1 MFDNQRFQSLV
12 EADNLTGEVIATN
25 RFIVE
30 VRGLEGVRIGSQV
43 LFADGQRGMVREAY
57 GSRVILYNIDS
68 ESMAIGTLA
77 VVEYDQLSIPVG
89 PELIGRVVNPMGQPL
104 DGLGP
109 VVTKEMSGIFTPAP
123 GIMDRKMLDEQLVSG
138 VSAVDS
144 FFPIVLGQ
152 RIAILGD
159 SKSGK
164 STFLSQ
170 LIANQQG
177 TGRIAVFVLIGKRK
191 VDIERLL
198 AGLRAS
204 GAMDHTIVVL
214 ANIFDSL
221 TMSYI
226 APYAACAMAE
236 KLWYEGQ
243 DVIIMYDDLSSH
255 AEAYRQLSLLQEV
268 DPGRD
273 SYPGDI
279 FYTHS
284 SLLERAG
291 KLLSN
296 EKTLTSLPVVLTPN
310 DDITAYLS
318 TNIMSITDG
327 QIIFDLG
334 YFRKGV
340 RPAVNAGLSVS
351 RVGGQAQTK
360 RQKQLS
366 TALFKALARYH
377 QAEEFSH
384 FSSQLSKD
392 TRTDLARGKHLYT
405 ALQQPPSELH
415 SLPEQQLILETI
427 MKSDDDRAI
436 DVMGLKKAARERAPM
451 MQTDEDYDT
460 TEGELLAQFGAK
472 VLAEQPA
479 ETPIDEPPAPPK
491 SKKEQ
496 KLEEKAKKQAEKEA
510 EHA

>member
-1 MFDNQRFQSLV
+1 MFENQRFQQLV
-12 EADNLTGEVIATN
+12 EADNLTGEVVAVN

-30 VRGLEGVRIGSQV
+30 VRGLEGVHIGAQV
-43 LFADGQRGMVREAY
+43 LFEDGQRGMVREAY
-57 GSRVILYNIDS
+57 GARVILYNIDS
-68 ESMAIGTLA
+68 ENLAIGTLA
-77 VVEYDQLSIPVG
+77 VVEYNMLSIPVG
-89 PELIGRVVNPMGQPL
+89 PELVGRVVNPMGQPL

-109 VVTKEMSGIFTPAP
+109 IQTSQTSGIFTPAP

-170 LIANQQG
+170 LTANQQG
-177 TGRIAVFVLIGKRK
+177 SDKIAVYVLVGKRK

-198 AGLRAS
+198 AGLRDS

-221 TMSYI
+221 TQSYL

-236 KLWYEGQ
+236 FLWYGGK

-296 EKTLTSLPVVLTPN
+296 DKTLTSLPVVLTPN

-366 TALFKALARYH
+366 SALFKALAHYH

-384 FSSQLSKD
+384 FSSQLSKE
-392 TRTDLARGKHLYT
+392 TRTDLARGKHLYA
-405 ALQQPPSELH
+405 ALQQPPEELH
-415 SLPEQQLILETI
+415 SLPEQQLMLETI
-427 MKSDDDRAI
+427 MKSPDDRAI
-436 DVMGLKKAARERAPM
+436 DVAGMKIAVKELA
-451 MQTDEDYDT
+451 QQVQNDEDYDKLET
-460 TEGELLAQFGAK
+460 ELLERFGAK
-472 VLAEQPA
+472 PLAPVEA
-479 ETPIDEPPAPPK
+479 VK
-491 SKKEQ
+491 SEDAVNEDANKKE
-496 KLEEKAKKQAEKEA
+496 KKDAKS
-510 EHA
+510 

>member
-1 MFDNQRFQSLV
+1 MFDNAQFQALV
-12 EADNLTGEVIATN
+12 EADNLTGEVVSVN

-30 VRGLEGVRIGSQV
+30 VKGLHGVRVGAQV
-43 LFADGQRGMVREAY
+43 LFQDGQRGIVRETY
-57 GSRVILYNIDS
+57 GDKVILYNIDS
-68 ESMAIGTLA
+68 EMLPIGTLA
-77 VVEYDQLSIPVG
+77 VVQHDVLQVPVG
-89 PELIGRVVNPMGQPL
+89 TELVGRVLSPMGQPL
-104 DGLGP
+104 DGGGP
-109 VVTKEMSGIFTPAP
+109 IQTAQTSGIFTPAP
-123 GIMDRKMLDEQLVSG
+123 GIMDRKMLDQQLVSG
-138 VSAVDS
+138 VPAVDS

-170 LIANQQG
+170 LSANQQE
-177 TGRIAVFVLIGKRK
+177 TDRIVVYVLIGKRK

-198 AGLRAS
+198 SGLRKS
-204 GAMDHTIVVL
+204 GAMKSTIVVL

-221 TMSYI
+221 TQSYL

-236 KLWYEGQ
+236 HLWYGGR
-243 DVIIMYDDLSSH
+243 DVIIIYDDLSSH
-255 AEAYRQLSLLQEV
+255 AESYRQLSLLQEV

-291 KLLSN
+291 RLLTN
-296 EKTLTSLPVVLTPN
+296 DKTLTSLPVILTPN

-366 TALFKALARYH
+366 TALFKSLAKYR

-384 FSSQLSKD
+384 FSSQLSKE
-392 TRTDLARGKHLYT
+392 TRLDLARGKHLYA
-405 ALQQPPSELH
+405 ALLQPPEELF
-415 SLPEQQLILETI
+415 SIKEQQLMLETI
-427 MKSDDDRAI
+427 MAATDDRAI
-436 DVMGLKKAARERAPM
+436 DVKGLKAAVREAAKKVNEESDFDPL
-451 MQTDEDYDT
+451 EA
-460 TEGELLAQFGAK
+460 ELFKQFSAEP
-472 VLAEQPA
+472 LAEKKPDDGGEKPA
-479 ETPIDEPPAPPK
+479 EETPPTDATDAK
-491 SKKEQ
+491 TDDDKKD
-496 KLEEKAKKQAEKEA
+496 KK
-510 EHA
+510 

>member
-1 MFDNQRFQSLV
+1 MFDNPEFQKLV
-12 EADNLTGEVIATN
+12 EADQLTGEVIAVN

-30 VRGLEGVRIGSQV
+30 VKGLEGVRLGAQV
-43 LFADGQRGMVREAY
+43 LFQDGQRAFVREAH
-57 GSRVILYNIDS
+57 GDRVILYNLDS
-68 ESMAIGTLA
+68 ENLALGTLA
-77 VVEYDQLSIPVG
+77 VVQSDQLVIPVG
-89 PELIGRVVNPMGQPL
+89 PELVGRVIDPMGRPL
-104 DGLGP
+104 DGGP
-109 VVTKEMSGIFTPAP
+109 ALNATHTSGIFNPAP

-138 VSAVDS
+138 VPAVDS

-164 STFLSQ
+164 STFLNQ
-170 LIANQQG
+170 LTANQQG
-177 TGRIAVFVLIGKRK
+177 NDRIAVYVLIGKRK
-191 VDIERLL
+191 VDIEHLL
-198 AGLRAS
+198 TSLRES
-204 GAMDHTIVVL
+204 GAMEHTIVVL
-214 ANIFDSL
+214 ANIFDAL

-226 APYAACAMAE
+226 APYAACSMAE
-236 KLWYEGQ
+236 YLWYGDGKTGE

-291 KLLSN
+291 KLLTN
-296 EKTLTSLPVVLTPN
+296 GKTLTSLPVVLTPN
-310 DDITAYLS
+310 DDITAYLP

-351 RVGGQAQTK
+351 RVGGQAQNK

-366 TALFKALARYH
+366 TSLFKALAKYR
-377 QAEEFSH
+377 QADEFSH
-384 FSSQLSKD
+384 FSSQLSAE
-392 TRTDLARGKHLYT
+392 TRTDLARGKHLYA
-405 ALQQPPSELH
+405 ALQQPPEELH
-415 SLPEQQLILETI
+415 SLIEQQLMLEVI
-427 MKSDDDRAI
+427 MNSPDDRGVDVAGLKLAVKGRSAEATSDDEYDRIETELFTQFSAAPAVAKPVEAPVAEPT
-436 DVMGLKKAARERAPM
+436 DKKK
-451 MQTDEDYDT
+451 
-460 TEGELLAQFGAK
+460 G
-472 VLAEQPA
+472 
-479 ETPIDEPPAPPK
+479 
-491 SKKEQ
+491 KK
-496 KLEEKAKKQAEKEA
+496 
-510 EHA
+510 

>member
-1 MFDNQRFQSLV
+1 MFENAEFQKLV
-12 EADNLTGEVIATN
+12 EAGNLTGEVVAIN

-30 VRGLEGVRIGSQV
+30 VKGLEGTPIGAQV
-43 LFADGQRGMVREAY
+43 LFEDGQRGMVREAY
-57 GSRVILYNIDS
+57 GDRVILYNIDS
-68 ESMAIGTLA
+68 ENLPLGSL
-77 VVEYDQLSIPVG
+77 VVLQFDQLQVPVG
-89 PELIGRVVNPMGQPL
+89 RPLVGRVINPMGEPL
-104 DGLGP
+104 DGKGP
-109 VVTKEMSGIFTPAP
+109 ISASETSGIFTPAP
-123 GIMDRKMLDEQLVSG
+123 GIMDRKVLDEQLASG
-138 VSAVDS
+138 VTAVDS

-170 LIANQQG
+170 LSANQEG
-177 TGRIAVFVLIGKRK
+177 TNRIVVYVLIGKRK
-191 VDIERLL
+191 VDIEKLL
-198 AGLRAS
+198 SGLKNS
-204 GAMDHTIVVL
+204 GAMEHTIVVL

-221 TMSYI
+221 TQSYI
-226 APYAACAMAE
+226 APYAAAAMAE
-236 KLWYEGQ
+236 SLWYGEKGE
-243 DVIIMYDDLSSH
+243 DVIIIYDDLSSH

-291 KLLSN
+291 KLLTN
-296 EKTLTSLPVVLTPN
+296 GKTLTSLPVILTPN

-318 TNIMSITDG
+318 TNVMSITDG

-366 TALFKALARYH
+366 TALFKALAHYH

-384 FSSQLSKD
+384 FSSQLSKE
-392 TRTDLARGKHLYT
+392 TRLDLMRGKHLYA
-405 ALQQPPSELH
+405 ALQQPPEQLY
-415 SLPEQQLILETI
+415 SLPEQQLMLETI

-436 DVMGLKKAARERAPM
+436 DVIQLKEAVKQRATEAK
-451 MQTDEDYDT
+451 TDEDYDRI
-460 TEGELLAQFGAK
+460 ESELLTKFRAEP
-472 VLAEQPA
+472 LEQPKEVPA
-479 ETPIDEPPAPPK
+479 DTPPPDEKQAKPTDTTSPSQA
-491 SKKEQ
+491 KKE
-496 KLEEKAKKQAEKEA
+496 AS
-510 EHA
+510 

>member
-1 MFDNQRFQSLV
+1 VFDNTEFQKLV
-12 EADNLTGEVIATN
+12 EAGNLTGEVVAIN

-30 VRGLEGVRIGSQV
+30 VKGLEGVRVGAQI
-43 LFADGQRGMVREAY
+43 LFEDGQRGMVREAY
-57 GSRVILYNIDS
+57 GSRVVLYNIDS
-68 ESMAIGTLA
+68 EFLKLGALA
-77 VVEYDQLSIPVG
+77 VVEFDMVTVPVG
-89 PELIGRVVNPMGQPL
+89 KELVGRVISPMGIPL
-104 DGLGP
+104 DGKGA
-109 VVTKEMSGIFTPAP
+109 VRTANTSGIFNPAP
-123 GIMDRKMLDEQLVSG
+123 GIMDRKVLDQQLASG
-138 VSAVDS
+138 VTAVDS

-170 LIANQQG
+170 LSANQQG
-177 TGRIAVFVLIGKRK
+177 TDRIVVYVLVGKRK

-198 AGLRAS
+198 RDLKES
-204 GAMDHTIVVL
+204 GAMEHTIVVL

-221 TMSYI
+221 TQSYL

-236 KLWYEGQ
+236 ALWYGGE
-243 DVIIMYDDLSSH
+243 DVIIIYDDLSSH

-291 KLLSN
+291 RLLTN
-296 EKTLTSLPVVLTPN
+296 DKTLTSLPVVLTPN

-334 YFRKGV
+334 FFRRGV

-351 RVGGQAQTK
+351 RVGGQAQSK

-366 TALFKALARYH
+366 TALFKALAKYH
-377 QAEEFSH
+377 QADEFSH
-384 FSSQLSKD
+384 FSSQLSKE
-392 TRTDLARGKHLYT
+392 TRTDLTRGKHLYA
-405 ALQQPPSELH
+405 ALQQPPEQLL
-415 SLPEQQLILETI
+415 SLPQQQLMLEVI
-427 MKSDDDRAI
+427 MKPDDDRAI
-436 DVMGLKKAARERAPM
+436 DIAKLKAAVLAMTEVP
-451 MQTDEDYDT
+451 TDDAAYDT
-460 TEGELLAQFGAK
+460 KEIELLEQFGAK
-472 VLAEQPA
+472 QLAPVELNAP
-479 ETPIDEPPAPPK
+479 EPEAPTD
-491 SKKEQ
+491 KKG
-496 KLEEKAKKQAEKEA
+496 KEKT
-510 EHA
+510 HA

>member
-1 MFDNQRFQSLV
+1 MFDNTEFQKLV
-12 EADNLTGEVIATN
+12 EAGNLTGEVVAIN

-30 VRGLEGVRIGSQV
+30 VKGLEGVRVGAQI
-43 LFADGQRGMVREAY
+43 LFEDGQRGMVREAY
-57 GSRVILYNIDS
+57 GSRVVLYNIDS
-68 ESMAIGTLA
+68 EFLKLGALA
-77 VVEYDQLSIPVG
+77 VVEFDMVTVPVG
-89 PELIGRVVNPMGQPL
+89 KELVGRVISPMGIPL
-104 DGLGP
+104 DGKGA
-109 VVTKEMSGIFTPAP
+109 VRTANTSGIFNPAP
-123 GIMDRKMLDEQLVSG
+123 GIMDRKVLDQQLASG
-138 VSAVDS
+138 VTAVDS

-170 LIANQQG
+170 LSANQQG
-177 TGRIAVFVLIGKRK
+177 TDRIVVYVLVGKRK

-198 AGLRAS
+198 RDLKES
-204 GAMDHTIVVL
+204 GAMEHTIVVL

-221 TMSYI
+221 TQSYL

-236 KLWYEGQ
+236 ALWYGGE
-243 DVIIMYDDLSSH
+243 DVIIIYDDLSSH

-291 KLLSN
+291 RLLTN
-296 EKTLTSLPVVLTPN
+296 DKTLTSLPVVLTPN

-334 YFRKGV
+334 FFRRGV

-351 RVGGQAQTK
+351 RVGGQAQSK

-366 TALFKALARYH
+366 TALFKALAKYH
-377 QAEEFSH
+377 QADEFSH
-384 FSSQLSKD
+384 FSSQLSKE
-392 TRTDLARGKHLYT
+392 TRTDLTRGKHLYA
-405 ALQQPPSELH
+405 ALQQPPEQLL
-415 SLPEQQLILETI
+415 SLPQQQLMLEVI
-427 MKSDDDRAI
+427 MKPDDDRAI
-436 DVMGLKKAARERAPM
+436 DIAKLKAAVLAMTEVP
-451 MQTDEDYDT
+451 TDDAAYDT
-460 TEGELLAQFGAK
+460 KEIELLEQFGAK
-472 VLAEQPA
+472 QLAPVELNAP
-479 ETPIDEPPAPPK
+479 EPEAPTD
-491 SKKEQ
+491 KKG
-496 KLEEKAKKQAEKEA
+496 KEKT
-510 EHA
+510 HA

>member
-1 MFDNQRFQSLV
+1 MFDNPEFQKLV
-12 EADNLTGEVIATN
+12 EADQLTGEVVAVN

-30 VRGLEGVRIGSQV
+30 VKGLEGVRLGAQV
-43 LFADGQRGMVREAY
+43 LFQDGQRAFVREAH
-57 GSRVILYNIDS
+57 GDHVILYNLDS
-68 ESMAIGTLA
+68 ENLALGMLA
-77 VVEYDQLSIPVG
+77 VVQSDQLIVPVG
-89 PELIGRVVNPMGQPL
+89 RELIGRVIDPLGRPL
-104 DGLGP
+104 DGGP
-109 VVTKEMSGIFTPAP
+109 ALNATHTSNIFNPAP

-138 VSAVDS
+138 VPAVDS

-164 STFLSQ
+164 STFLNQ
-170 LIANQQG
+170 LAANQQG
-177 TGRIAVFVLIGKRK
+177 NNRIAVYVLIGKRK

-198 AGLRAS
+198 ASLRES
-204 GAMDHTIVVL
+204 GAMDHTIVIL
-214 ANIFDSL
+214 ANIFDAL

-226 APYAACAMAE
+226 APYAACSMAE
-236 KLWYEGQ
+236 YLWYGDGETGE

-291 KLLSN
+291 KLLTN
-296 EKTLTSLPVVLTPN
+296 GKTLTALPVILTPN
-310 DDITAYLS
+310 DDITAYLP

-351 RVGGQAQTK
+351 RVGGQAQNK

-366 TALFKALARYH
+366 TSLFKALAKYR
-377 QAEEFSH
+377 QADEFSH
-384 FSSQLSKD
+384 FSSQLSAE
-392 TRTDLARGKHLYT
+392 TRTDLARGKHLYA
-405 ALQQPPSELH
+405 ALQQPPEELH
-415 SLPEQQLILETI
+415 SLVEQQLMLEVI
-427 MKSDDDRAI
+427 MQSPDDRAI
-436 DVMGLKKAARERAPM
+436 DVAGLKLAVKQRASEITSDDQYDQMETELFTQFSAAPA
-451 MQTDEDYDT
+451 T
-460 TEGELLAQFGAK
+460 AK
-472 VLAEQPA
+472 PA
-479 ETPIDEPPAPPK
+479 ETPVAETPPTDKKQDK
-491 SKKEQ
+491 SKKG
-496 KLEEKAKKQAEKEA
+496 KK
-510 EHA
+510 